1 MEALIGAVAAAFGG
15 DTAGPA
21 ANGDRLAV
29 SQQGIVLIDPT
40 GRNKRILTRHRG
52 WLDEQPAWSPD
63 GSRIAFK
70 RTKDGYRS
78 FQIYVKRVA
87 GGPARRLTDGRF
99 DEHPA
104 WSPDGRLIA
113 YSSMR
118 GLKVIRPDGSGER
131 RIVRF
136 REAFDV
142 DWSPDGS
149 RIAYTNRPWVWIAR
163 WNGTGKRRI
172 VRGRAADWSP
182 DGRKLVYMPP
192 NGGVAT
198 IGVNGKGRRYLSNGL
213 EPSWS
218 PDGKKIAFN
227 RWPPNNVFELWVIDA
242 DGKHKRRIAREGS
255 YPAWRPLPR

>member
-1 MEALIGAVAAAFGG
+1 MEAFIGAVAAFFGS

-29 SQQGIVLIDPT
+29 ARQGIVLIDPD
-40 GRNKRILTRHRG
+40 GSSARVLTRHRG
-52 WLDEQPAWSPD
+52 WLDEHPTWSPD

-70 RTKDGYRS
+70 RSKNQYRS

-87 GGPARRLTDGRF
+87 GGQARRLTDGRY
-99 DEHPA
+99 DEYPA

-131 RIVRF
+131 RIARF
-136 REAFDV
+136 RDAREL

-149 RIAYTNRPWVWIAR
+149 RIAFNARSWVWVAR

-172 VRGRAADWSP
+172 VRGSAADWSP
-182 DGRKLVYMPP
+182 DGRKLVYMPRG
-192 NGGVAT
+192 GGVAT
-198 IGVNGKGRRYLSNGL
+198 IGTNGKGRRYLSNGL
-213 EPSWS
+213 EPAWS

-227 RWPPNNVFELWVIDA
+227 TWPPNNVFDLRVIGA